1 MPRNWQG
8 VGEEGLRGKHYK
20 EMSENSGIMDM
31 FIILIVEV
39 VTQMSK
45 RFTSY
50 ILNNIKTY
58 WYLKKIQMYHLKKD
72 KISKQFRKPK
82 S

>member
-1 MPRNWQG
+1 MK
-8 VGEEGLRGKHYK
+8 GKHYI

-45 RFTSY
+45 RFTFY
-50 ILNNIKTY
+50 ILNNIKN
-58 WYLKKIQMYHLKKD
+58 LLVFKKIQMYHLKKD